1 MKRPRTVLIVDDD
14 FDVRETLAD
23 VLRDEGYQVAVA
35 VDGVDALEYL
45 RANEAPALI
54 LLDWMMPRMDGAQF
68 RLEQQ
73 KDPKMAS
80 VPVVLLTADVRTS
93 EKARSL
99 NAEAYLK
106 KPVKLEA
113 LLEAVALHC
122 AA

>member
-1 MKRPRTVLIVDDD
+1 MKRSVTVLIVDDD

-23 VLRDEGYQVAVA
+23 VLRDEGYLVAVA
-35 VDGVDALEYL
+35 VDGIDALEYL

-68 RLEQQ
+68 RVEQE

-80 VPVVLLTADVRTS
+80 VPVLLLTADARTA

-99 NAEAYLK
+99 RAQAYLK

-113 LLEAVALHC
+113 LLAAIALHT